1 MYLLCF
7 KGNLSSFKLGDGLL
21 LLTSLLFSF
30 HILIIDHFTPK
41 VDGVRMSII
50 QLLVCG
56 VITIIPT
63 YFYDI
68 NVLYGGFDKWIVPLT
83 KFESWIPILYA
94 GILSSGVA
102 YTLQIIGQNKI
113 NPTVASLIMS
123 LESVFSVIAGWI
135 ILGDKL
141 SPRELLGCAL
151 IFTAVCIAQLRFSII
166 RKKK

>member
-1 MYLLCF
+1 M
-7 KGNLSSFKLGDGLL
+7 
-21 LLTSLLFSF
+21 
-30 HILIIDHFTPK
+30 IIDYYTPK

-56 VITIIPT
+56 TVTLIPM

-68 NVLYGGFDKWIVPLT
+68 NVHFGSLAKWAEPLT
-83 KFESWIPILYA
+83 RFESWIPILYA

-123 LESVFSVIAGWI
+123 LESVFSVIAGWV

-141 SPRELLGCAL
+141 SPRELLGCGL
-151 IFTAVCIAQLRFSII
+151 IFTAVCIAQLRI
-166 RKKK
+166 RFKKN